1 LTVAKARAK
10 VPDIFDKLE
19 QVQRR
24 RLVAALCRQARHS
37 RAWFYKALRGETS
50 VLKDLALIN
59 EVLALDD
66 NPIVGLR
73 QAAGVDKVAL
83 AAALGISRQALDE
96 WEQKPTADRIARV
109 KAALRTA

>member
-1 LTVAKARAK
+1 
-10 VPDIFDKLE
+10 
-19 QVQRR
+19 
-24 RLVAALCRQARHS
+24 
-37 RAWFYKALRGETS
+37 
-50 VLKDLALIN
+50 
-59 EVLALDD
+59 VLALDD